1 MGKPTETR
9 RAEIIEGALAVAA
22 ERGVNTVTTQ
32 AIADQV
38 GIAQSTIFRH
48 FKSRDEIFSAA
59 VNRTGAT
66 MLQTLEPCFSG
77 AGPAD
82 QRLCKLIRL
91 QLEYVSNNKGLP
103 RILFSD
109 RLHIESPEL
118 KQSVQRVMRNYT
130 SRVSQLLQEG
140 MDNDCFDRSLDPDIT
155 ASHLVMLIQGL
166 LMRWSVFDFDFDL
179 DSESQPLWEFISRA
193 VRPN

>member
-9 RAEIIEGALAVAA
+9 RAEIIESALAVAA
-22 ERGVNTVTTQ
+22 EQGVAAVTTQ
-32 AIADQV
+32 AIADRV

-48 FKSRDEIFSAA
+48 FRSRDEIFFAA
-59 VNRTGAT
+59 INWLGAN

-82 QRLCKLIRL
+82 ERLRKLIQT
-91 QLEYVSNNKGLP
+91 QLEYVSKNKGLP

-109 RLHIESPEL
+109 RLHLESPEL
-118 KQSVQRVMRNYT
+118 KQNVQRVMRNFT
-130 SRVSQLLQEG
+130 SRVAQLLQEG
-140 MDNDCFDRSLDPDIT
+140 MESGRFDNMLDPETT
-155 ASHLVMLIQGL
+155 ARQLVMLIQGL

-179 DSESQPLWEFISRA
+179 VSEAESLGDFVARA
-193 VRPN
+193 IKST

>member
-22 ERGVNTVTTQ
+22 ERGVNRVTTQ

-48 FKSRDEIFSAA
+48 FKSRDEILTTAI
-59 VNRTGAT
+59 NRTGAN

-91 QLEYVSNNKGLP
+91 QLKYVSNNKGLP

-118 KQSVQRVMRNYT
+118 KQSVQRVMRSYT

-140 MDNDCFDRSLDPDIT
+140 VENGCFDHSLNPDIT
-155 ASHLVMLIQGL
+155 AHHLVMLIQGL

-179 DSESQPLWEFISRA
+179 ESESQPLWEFISRA
-193 VRPN
+193 VRPH